1 MMNYLSAQFAEEY
14 LATNGISY
22 LTKNIIAECGDT
34 VKIDIVDS
42 AGDER
47 FSSLIPIFLKDSPG
61 VILMF
66 DLTSKIS
73 IQRLNYFLQ
82 LCADQNVNSLI
93 IAGNKLDLVEKN
105 PSSREVFIEDIA
117 AFQEDANFNDEIS
130 YLEISGKDN
139 PKLPFQ

>member
-1 MMNYLSAQFAEEY
+1 M
-14 LATNGISY
+14 
-22 LTKNIIAECGDT
+22 
-34 VKIDIVDS
+34 
-42 AGDER
+42 
-47 FSSLIPIFLKDSPG
+47 PIFLKDSPG